1 MMTFQAGSI
10 EILKDISCLDVA
22 VMVNFGLYS
31 LFFTD
36 YYLISL
42 KEKTNNF
49 QVL

>member
-1 MMTFQAGSI
+1 MMIFQAGSR
-10 EILKDISCLDVA
+10 ENLKNISCLDVA
-22 VMVNFGLYS
+22 VMVNFGLHS

-36 YYLISL
+36 YYLISI